1 MITLE
6 LTKDEAALIRNL
18 MRVRWEQI
26 PASEDGKT
34 EAIYDSILNKFK
46 NAGFGHKEYSE
57 YYLDKQK

>member
-26 PASEDGKT
+26 PTSEDGKT
-34 EAIYDSILNKFK
+34 EELYDSILNKFK

-57 YYLDKQK
+57 YLDKQK

>member
-6 LTKDEAALIRNL
+6 LTKDEAALIRCL

-26 PASEDGKT
+26 PTSEDGKT
-34 EAIYDSILNKFK
+34 EELYDSILNKFK

-57 YYLDKQK
+57 YLDKQK